1 MKDWNVM
8 LKASAE
14 KCRLATE
21 YDGQNVWANDDECV
35 MIYHPLWNREAV
47 KAVMPKQYSSWKMF
61 NTFKLLRSDLTEDE
75 EYAVQAKPQNGSSL
89 LNRIKKTTAKPVDK
103 PVIDDAGV
111 VQVVGERVFFR
122 CIADTCNQLW
132 DRDIVIIHAVF
143 GADEAQNTKNGRGND
158 DTSGASKKC
167 IAGTFHCCIAFLAF
181 YHKSYGAE
189 KCYYQ

>member
-1 MKDWNVM
+1 M
-8 LKASAE
+8 S
-14 KCRLATE
+14 
-21 YDGQNVWANDDECV
+21 
-35 MIYHPLWNREAV
+35 
-47 KAVMPKQYSSWKMF
+47 KAVVVDIYGRRYLAYRVLFGQSFS
-61 NTFKLLRSDLTEDE
+61 LRG
-75 EYAVQAKPQNGSSL
+75 PGRN
-89 LNRIKKTTAKPVDK
+89 PVDVGITQKSRTQVIVDGFAVIACK

-122 CIADTCNQLW
+122 CIGDTCNQLW

-167 IAGTFHCCIAFLAF
+167 IAGAFHCYIAFLAF

-189 KCYYQ
+189 KCYHQQYSEKNEQDFDRHSGCLLVLLDLSG

>member
-103 PVIDDAGV
+103 PVIDD
-111 VQVVGERVFFR
+111 
-122 CIADTCNQLW
+122 D
-132 DRDIVIIHAVF
+132 
-143 GADEAQNTKNGRGND
+143 DEN
-158 DTSGASKKC
+158 
-167 IAGTFHCCIAFLAF
+167 LVL
-181 YHKSYGAE
+181 
-189 KCYYQ
+189 